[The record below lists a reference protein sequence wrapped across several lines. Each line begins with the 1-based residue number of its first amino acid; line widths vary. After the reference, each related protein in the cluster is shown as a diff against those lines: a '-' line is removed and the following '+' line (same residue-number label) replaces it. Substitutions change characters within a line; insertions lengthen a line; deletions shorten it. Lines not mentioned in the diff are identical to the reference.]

1 MTKYLPH
8 TFRHFYTSWSSIPAF
23 ELSSLL
29 ADPLNDSLLTL
40 TTPKQLLTKPGKQR
54 LVTAASI
61 TLSTGR
67 PDITPFSSPPT
78 RQWNEMLSVEL
89 VSLSTTLGSTTI
101 RTLPV
106 EMKHC
111 ISPVVEPIVDLLHV
125 APLLLR
131 HELAVLVFVA
141 HDGALDV
148 DTRLTLAVQRTG
160 VALLVELAGGFQL
173 MAAATLIQSWLIVK
187 SDLAQ

>member
-1 MTKYLPH
+1 
-8 TFRHFYTSWSSIPAF
+8 
-23 ELSSLL
+23 
-29 ADPLNDSLLTL
+29 
-40 TTPKQLLTKPGKQR
+40 
-54 LVTAASI
+54 
-61 TLSTGR
+61 
-67 PDITPFSSPPT
+67 
-78 RQWNEMLSVEL
+78 MLSVEL